1 MNTTRLASVATV
13 LASILCSTAAMA
25 MLIAQAH
32 PDADD
37 ADVFKRLIEIRP
49 RAWPN
54 SRMIEFA
61 DSILG
66 RGGRLVEA
74 LAGLYRAQIPR
85 IPEVANY
92 MREHGR
98 RREYEMGCLE
108 ATSPASSDQSLTID
122 GERA

>member
-1 MNTTRLASVATV
+1 
-13 LASILCSTAAMA
+13 MA

-32 PDADD
+32 PEADE
-37 ADVFKRLIEIRP
+37 AGVFKRLIEIRP

-61 DSILG
+61 DNVLG

-85 IPEVANY
+85 IPEIANY

-98 RREYEMGCLE
+98 RREYAMARLGD
-108 ATSPASSDQSLTID
+108 TSTPSPGQPSNID